1 MELVYLVFAPFY
13 VFAVI
18 ATGYVVIYF
27 IDACRK
33 QVEK

>member
-1 MELVYLVFAPFY
+1 MELIYLVFAPFY

-18 ATGYVVIYF
+18 ATAYTVIYF